1 MPRPALKTIYKAFVR
16 PYLDYGD
23 VIYDEGYN
31 EAFHKILE
39 SIQYNA
45 WLALSRTIR
54 GSSREKLYQELGLES
69 LQRRRWYR
77 KLSLFYKIFK
87 ERKPVY
93 FFNLTPTKIL
103 NYNTRNTDKITLFR
117 TKHNFFKNYLFSST
131 VTEWNQLDPNLQSA
145 ASLNVFKKN
154 SKFIRP
160 SPNSVFNCHNCKVIK
175 YLTRLRPGLSHLREH
190 KFKHSFQD
198 TVNPFCS
205 CRLDVETNMHFFLY
219 CRLFSNKRCTLL
231 SKVNDIFSSLT
242 NTDDITLNDIPFF
255 GEAPLDITANTLI
268 LNATMNYILSYWS
281 KFILVFCNF
290 HLNLY
295 LFNFFRILISFLR
308 LYIHI
313 SPSFFY
319 IFYEQYYFLNISFMC
334 TQFSF
339 EYLRHL
345 VICWANLLSVIF
357 R

>member
-1 MPRPALKTIYKAFVR
+1 MYHINKWAFQWKINFNPDPSTQAQEIIFSWKTKKIPHPSLHFNNSTVSQFPYQKHLGIFLDTQLTFEEHLKVITTKVNKTVRLIRKFRSVLPRPALKTIYKAFVR

-45 WLALSRTIR
+45 WLALSRAIR
-54 GSSREKLYQELGLES
+54 GSSREKLYQELDLES

-93 FFNLTPTKIL
+93 FFNLTPTKIS

-131 VTEWNQLDPNLQSA
+131 VIEWNQLDPNLQSA

-175 YLTRLRPGLSHLREH
+175 YLTRLRPGLSHFREH

-205 CRLDVETNMHFFLY
+205 YGLDVETNMHFFLY

-231 SKVNDIFSSLT
+231 STVNIFSSLT
-242 NTDDITLNDIPFF
+242 NTDDITLNDILFF
-255 GEAPLDITANTLI
+255 
-268 LNATMNYILSYWS
+268 SVV
-281 KFILVFCNF
+281 KFL
-290 HLNLY
+290 
-295 LFNFFRILISFLR
+295 
-308 LYIHI
+308 
-313 SPSFFY
+313 
-319 IFYEQYYFLNISFMC
+319 
-334 TQFSF
+334 
-339 EYLRHL
+339 
-345 VICWANLLSVIF
+345 
-357 R
+357 